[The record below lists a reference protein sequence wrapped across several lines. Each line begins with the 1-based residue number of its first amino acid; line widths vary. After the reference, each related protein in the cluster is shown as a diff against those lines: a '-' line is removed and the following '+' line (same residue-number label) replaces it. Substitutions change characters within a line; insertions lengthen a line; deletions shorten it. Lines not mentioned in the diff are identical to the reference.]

1 MSDPRSLAQNYLTKH
16 KIPEI
21 FEILGSKLAMLKP
34 DDPNA
39 FILAELSKMS
49 AMKGRG
55 ETVTLFDESDIK
67 TLFAIFDITGK
78 GFVSKQQYLRALNYV
93 GIDKPS
99 KVPVESI
106 VDQLDEA
113 TFVKNIV
120 SEINS
125 RGI

>member
-1 MSDPRSLAQNYLTKH
+1 MSDPRSLAQVYLNDH

-55 ETVTLFDESDIK
+55 ETVTLFDESDVK
-67 TLFAIFDITGK
+67 TLFTIFDITGK

-93 GIDKPS
+93 GIHKPS
-99 KVPVESI
+99 TIPAESI

-120 SEINS
+120 AEINS